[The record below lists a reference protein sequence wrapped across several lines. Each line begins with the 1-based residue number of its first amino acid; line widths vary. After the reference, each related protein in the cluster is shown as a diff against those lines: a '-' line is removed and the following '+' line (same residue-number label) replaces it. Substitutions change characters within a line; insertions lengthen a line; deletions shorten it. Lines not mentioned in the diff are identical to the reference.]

1 MRLERI
7 VPGRT
12 PSGSLAGAILPR
24 DVVVGGERW
33 PKGRRLSAGDIERL
47 CAIAPKDGIGVLV
60 PEAGDVHEDEAARR
74 LARAMSG
81 EGITIGEPVQSRV
94 DLRASVGGVARIRA
108 ADLERLSA
116 IDPIGAFSILDGQI
130 VAPGDLI
137 ASVKVGP
144 HLVPPEPIERG
155 EAVARR
161 AAPLVSVVPF
171 APRRVA
177 ALVKESLPPASRP
190 RFEASVRSKVET
202 LGSVLVDVVYP
213 GDELRSLEEALRT
226 FTTGAD
232 RVDVL
237 LVAGASGSD
246 PADPVFAGL
255 AAVGGRVV
263 RHGVPAHP
271 GSMIWLGQ
279 GPPTRPGRRPSDDA
293 RGRADGGRRGGRT
306 TIIGVP
312 SCGAYSKATA
322 VDLLLPW
329 LLAGASP
336 NSRTVARL
344 AHGGVL
350 TRSMRFRF
358 PAYAREL
365 DAPDG

>member
-1 MRLERI
+1 
-7 VPGRT
+7 
-12 PSGSLAGAILPR
+12 
-24 DVVVGGERW
+24 
-33 PKGRRLSAGDIERL
+33 
-47 CAIAPKDGIGVLV
+47 VLV
-60 PEAGDVHEDEAARR
+60 PDPGDVHEDEAARR
-74 LARAMSG
+74 LARAMAG
-81 EGITIGEPVQSRV
+81 PGVVVGEPVQSRV
-94 DLRASVGGVARIRA
+94 DLRAAVGGVARIRSGA
-108 ADLERLSA
+108 LERLSA

-130 VAPGDLI
+130 VAPGDLV

-144 HLVPPEPIERG
+144 HIVPAEPVERG
-155 EAVARR
+155 EALARR
-161 AAPLVSVVPF
+161 AGPLVTVAPF
-171 APRRVA
+171 VPRRVA
-177 ALVKESLPPASRP
+177 ALVKESLPATSRP

-202 LGSVLVDVVYP
+202 LGSTLVDVVYA
-213 GDELRSLEEALRT
+213 GDDRASLEAALRR
-226 FTTGAD
+226 FSAGAD

-246 PADPVFAGL
+246 PGDPLFAAL
-255 AAVGGRVV
+255 AASGGRVV

-271 GSMIWLGQ
+271 GSMVWLG
-279 GPPTRPGRRPSDDA
+279 
-293 RGRADGGRRGGRT
+293 RAART
-306 TIIGVP
+306 TIVGVP

-329 LLAGASP
+329 LLAGAP
-336 NSRTVARL
+336 ANGRTVARL